1 MTLFGCLA
9 ALDLMGEDDSREK
22 CAWGFYSLNLNNEDE
37 KGLRYIGTW
46 LYD

>member
-9 ALDLMGEDDSREK
+9 ALDLMGEDDTIEK
-22 CAWGFYSLNLNNEDE
+22 NALGAFIPNSNNEDE